1 MTAALKV
8 WKPLLK
14 PTVFAM
20 CAGIMSLNSD
30 CQSPNGVEKTT
41 VTVLPPLEPVTDL
54 IWLYPAVLA
63 GSNALP
69 PTSVYFGLPLCACQ
83 L

>member
-1 MTAALKV
+1 
-8 WKPLLK
+8 
-14 PTVFAM
+14 M
-20 CAGIMSLNSD
+20 CAGIIGANSD

-41 VTVLPPLEPVTDL
+41 VAVLPPLELVTDL

-69 PTSVYFGLPLCACQ
+69 PTSVNFGLPLCACQ